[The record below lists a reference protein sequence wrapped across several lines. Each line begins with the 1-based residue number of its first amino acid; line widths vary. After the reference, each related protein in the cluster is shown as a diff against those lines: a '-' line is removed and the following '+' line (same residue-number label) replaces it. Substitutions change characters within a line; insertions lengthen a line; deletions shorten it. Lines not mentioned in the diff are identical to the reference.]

1 MGTRLAPAVTA
12 DTAFFW
18 DALKEHRL
26 LIQRCASCGALRH
39 PPRPMCPSCHSLEW
53 DAVEASGQGTV
64 YSFVIPHHP
73 PLPWFPEPFVVA
85 LVELA
90 EGTRLVTNVVG
101 VSPDDVTMG
110 MAVRVHFEHFD
121 DGLVL
126 PLFVPEDGS

>member
-1 MGTRLAPAVTA
+1 MSARLSPTATA

-18 DALKEHRL
+18 DALLEHRL

-39 PPRPMCPSCHSLEW
+39 PPRPMCPTCHSLTW
-53 DAVEASGQGTV
+53 DTIEASGRGTV

-85 LVELA
+85 LVDLA

-101 VSPDDVTMG
+101 VPPEAVTVG
-110 MAVRVHFEHFD
+110 MAVQVRFEHFD

-126 PLFVPEDGS
+126 PLFAPEEAS